1 MNRTSVAAALLCLP
15 SAFTISAHAH
25 DVHTEPRAY
34 DHAPIGVMG
43 DHLHKKGEFM
53 LSARYMRMDMGG
65 NRIGTNSATPE
76 EIATTVPNQFFGQ
89 PMQPPT
95 LRVVP
100 TVMTMDMYMIG
111 AMYAPSDTVTLMA
124 MTMYGESEMDHIT
137 FQGGMGTTRLGE
149 FTTNASAFGDTKVAA
164 LVRLFDNVTHKV
176 HLNAGIS
183 IPTGSI
189 SETDQILTPMGG
201 TPTVRLPY
209 PMQIGSGTWD
219 FAPGI
224 TYVGHEGSW
233 NWGGQANA
241 LVRLGDND
249 ANYKLGDRWEATS
262 WLSYG
267 FSDAFSI
274 SARLKASTQGDISGQ
289 DPQIVAPVQ
298 TAQTDFH
305 GGDRLDAFFG
315 ANFLV
320 TNGALTGH
328 RLGIEFGLPV
338 VQDLNGPQM
347 ETDYTLTV
355 GWQKAF

>member
-1 MNRTSVAAALLCLP
+1 MNRISFAAALVCLP
-15 SAFTISAHAH
+15 TAFATSANAH
-25 DVHTEPRAY
+25 DVHTQPRAY

-65 NRIGTNSATPE
+65 NRVGTNSVTPE
-76 EIATTVPNQFFGQ
+76 EIVTTVPSQFFGH

-100 TVMTMDMYMIG
+100 TTMTMDMYMLG

-137 FQGGMGTTRLGE
+137 FQGGMGTNRLGE
-149 FTTNASAFGDTKVAA
+149 FTTNTSAFGDTKVAA

-176 HLNAGIS
+176 HLNAGVS

-189 SETDQILTPMGG
+189 SERDQILTPMGG

-219 FAPGI
+219 LAPGI

-233 NWGGQANA
+233 SWGGQASA
-241 LVRLGDND
+241 LIRLEDND
-249 ANYKLGDRWEATS
+249 ANYSLGDRWEATS

-267 FSDAFSI
+267 FSDAFSV
-274 SARLKASTQGDISGQ
+274 SARLKGTTQGRISGQ

-305 GGDRLDAFFG
+305 GGERLDALFG

-320 TNGALTGH
+320 TGGALKGH
-328 RLGIEFGLPV
+328 RLGIEFGVPV

-355 GWQKAF
+355 GWQLAF